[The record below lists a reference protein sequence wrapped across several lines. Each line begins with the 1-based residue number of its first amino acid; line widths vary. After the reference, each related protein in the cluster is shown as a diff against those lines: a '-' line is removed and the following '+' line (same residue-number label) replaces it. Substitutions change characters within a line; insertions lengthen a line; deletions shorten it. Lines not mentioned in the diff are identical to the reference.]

1 VSTKVP
7 SSVKQPKPSE
17 KPHQN
22 MPGAVPQGDPSL
34 GEKLAHLSK
43 EARKEVKAT
52 DSARV
57 ARRLAKKKARMALA
71 VSGKGSDSEL
81 KIQSKDRNR
90 ERKTAVNK
98 KGNRKHGVGSA
109 TKGRVR
115 SEKSIAK
122 RNLKK

>member
-1 VSTKVP
+1 
-7 SSVKQPKPSE
+7 
-17 KPHQN
+17 
-22 MPGAVPQGDPSL
+22 MPGPVPKGDPGL

-43 EARKEVKAT
+43 EARKQAKAT
-52 DSARV
+52 DSTRV

-71 VSGKGSDSEL
+71 VPGKGSDSEL

-90 ERKTAVNK
+90 ERKTAADK